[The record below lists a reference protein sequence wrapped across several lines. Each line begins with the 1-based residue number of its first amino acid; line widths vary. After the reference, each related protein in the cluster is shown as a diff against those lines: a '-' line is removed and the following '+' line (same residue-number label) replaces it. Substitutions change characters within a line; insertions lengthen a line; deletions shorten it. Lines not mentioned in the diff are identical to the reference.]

1 MNKKLVAKELLMIA
15 KDLIA
20 AKPQFT
26 WEEFREWA
34 IKKGSNGNHN
44 NYKNF
49 LFSTSIKGIKVE
61 LNIFQGS
68 VSFSGRIKEGGRY
81 EYVIFYGGIVK
92 NIKDLDR
99 LYKIAVTKY
108 QKEFTE
114 SERRFGN

>member
-1 MNKKLVAKELLMIA
+1 MNKKIIAKELLMIA

-20 AKPQFT
+20 MEPKFT

-34 IKKGSNGNHN
+34 IKKGSNGNHS
-44 NYKNF
+44 NYRNF
-49 LFSTSIKGIKVE
+49 LFSTSIEGVKVE
-61 LNIFQGS
+61 LNIFRGS

-81 EYVIFYGGIVK
+81 EYVIFYGGTVK
-92 NIKDLDR
+92 NIKELDR
-99 LYKIAVTKY
+99 LYKVAVAKY